1 MLPTMTVV
9 AAAPDLVASATTAL
23 ARAQWRVA
31 VSLTTAAAR
40 DAWTAV
46 LRPDDSW
53 RLVRSGHF
61 SQYSAELDWTPV
73 EVAGHLRDS
82 ARIFTDRL
90 HRLRSEENPSLPDFV
105 TDAPRRLADY
115 RTTDPTVLVD
125 QLRTAQTELLQAVAA
140 VHGPDLGRTGTHE
153 TDGPVTV
160 ADVLTFL
167 PGHQRDHA
175 RQLTALLSR

>member
-1 MLPTMTVV
+1 MTVV
-9 AAAPDLVASATTAL
+9 AAVPDLVASATTAL

-31 VSLTTAAAR
+31 GSLATVAAR

-46 LRPDDSW
+46 LRPDDRW

-61 SQYSAELDWTPV
+61 PQYSAELDWTPL

-82 ARIFTDRL
+82 ARIFTERL
-90 HRLRSEENPSLPDFV
+90 QRLRSEDDPLLPDFV

-115 RTTDPTVLVD
+115 RATSPDTLVD
-125 QLRTAQTELLQAVAA
+125 QLRTTQAELLVAVAA
-140 VHGPDLGRTGTHE
+140 VRAPDLERSGTHE
-153 TDGPVTV
+153 TDGPMTV

-175 RQLTALLSR
+175 RQLGALLSA